1 MRKTKTLISVG
12 SRQDLA
18 LFFNCATNNAPVN
31 WTVPKEAE
39 AGDRIYFLIPSVWG
53 PIQGYGT
60 VDEIPIPSDDF
71 GERYRADV
79 TELQILEVPVRLDDL
94 QERFP
99 AWPYLT
105 NAKAYTYVPDDM
117 ASDFVRFVDDYQDR
131 PDWQAL
137 IALESREESLARATD
152 EDSQGEAGE
161 EYEDNELGEWEEEG
175 ERICVSIKR
184 RRGQAIFRNNLRVAY
199 DNRCAITG
207 YNCHHSL
214 EAAHIEPYDGSKS
227 NNIFNGLLLRADIHT
242 LFDLDLIG
250 INQQGQ
256 IVVST
261 LLIKTTANDKGSY
274 AYLNG
279 QAAKFPAR
287 EEHQPNLFALQK
299 RIVRMR

>member
-18 LFFNCATNNAPVN
+18 LFFNCATNDETVN
-31 WTVPKEAE
+31 WTVPREAE

-60 VDEIPIPSDDF
+60 VDETPIRSDDF
-71 GERYRADV
+71 GGKYRADV
-79 TELQILEVPVRLDDL
+79 TDLQILEVPVRLDDL

-99 AWPYLT
+99 TWPYLT
-105 NAKAYTYVPDDM
+105 NAKAYTYVPDDI
-117 ASDFVRFVDDYQDR
+117 SRDFVQFVDDYQDR

-152 EDSQGEAGE
+152 EESQGQVNE
-161 EYEDNELGEWEEEG
+161 EEVGNEPEEWEEEG
-175 ERICVSIKR
+175 ERIFVSIKR
-184 RRGQAIFRNNLRVAY
+184 RRGQAVFRNNLRTAY
-199 DNRCAITG
+199 NNCCAITG

-214 EAAHIEPYDGSKS
+214 EAAHIQSYEGSKS
-227 NNIFNGLLLRADIHT
+227 NDISNGLLLRADIHT

-250 INQQGQ
+250 INQEGK
-256 IVVST
+256 IVVSK
-261 LLIKTTANDKGSY
+261 LLLKTSNDKGSY
-274 AYLNG
+274 AYSDG
-279 QAAKFPAR
+279 QLARLPAR

-299 RIVRMR
+299 RCGRIR